1 MFHESHV
8 WTADEWSGVEHS
20 VVNEGPPDEMIWL
33 QMYSLW
39 TSRPTRLDY
48 VGKKTIHNHLNA

>member
-8 WTADEWSGVEHS
+8 WTADEWSGVEHR

-39 TSRPTRLDY
+39 TSRPTRLDC
-48 VGKKTIHNHLNA
+48 VGSG